1 MTTTWPS
8 VCVKK
13 SELNSFV
20 QYLSPFMTELAFVS
34 SKVQEW
40 YFEDLVKEK
49 FPFEQKVEQEMELNV
64 DSLFDM
70 FLRVVQKNTTGKAD
84 HKGGKNQER
93 QLSLNQARER
103 MDRLL
108 SSKENSQNYLE
119 AHKRLKM
126 SMKKEFLKGFIR
138 WQEELRS
145 SMVTSFKNSVRRVK
159 ANLKKL
165 LFVIISKV
173 CHWCSYILKSF
184 FFLTNFFL

>member
-1 MTTTWPS
+1 
-8 VCVKK
+8 
-13 SELNSFV
+13 
-20 QYLSPFMTELAFVS
+20 MTELAFVS

-70 FLRVVQKNTTGKAD
+70 FLRVAQKNTTGKAS
-84 HKGGKNQER
+84 HKRGKNQER

-108 SSKENSQNYLE
+108 SSKENSQKYLE

-145 SMVTSFKNSVRRVK
+145 SIVTSFKNSVRRVK

-165 LFVIISKV
+165 RLSVRFAIG
-173 CHWCSYILKSF
+173 SYILKSF
-184 FFLTNFFL
+184 FF